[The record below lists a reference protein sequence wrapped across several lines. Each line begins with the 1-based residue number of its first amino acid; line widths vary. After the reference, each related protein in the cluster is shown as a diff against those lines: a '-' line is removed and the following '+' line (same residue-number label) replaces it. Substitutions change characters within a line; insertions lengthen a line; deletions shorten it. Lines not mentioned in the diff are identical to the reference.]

1 MEKYMST
8 CRIILV
14 CESTSKI
21 IQALIS
27 RCLLIRCS
35 APSNEQMVHILQHVA
50 NREFGGRSFNSHGL
64 GGLGGKGSAFPSSR
78 GNVVGSQYATSVSAA
93 FSSSSSTSSSSS
105 SSSSFGGVL
114 PTLADLHST
123 DEQIQGMQSVLPL
136 ELALRLTHNARGSIR
151 RALLMLDACHAVK
164 PFPSTPSGASVAI
177 SSSLLSSQGGG
188 GGGGGVGGSGGNNNA
203 GMPIPVPDWEVAVDE
218 IATLAVTEQSSKRI
232 LEIRKRLYEV
242 LVHLVPADVLFKR
255 LADRLWEVSD
265 TSLKDQI
272 AYWAAFFEHR
282 CTQGMKP
289 VIHIEAFITKY
300 MSLQKEFTLLSY
312 ASSPS
317 PSVAAGA
324 GVGGNVRK

>member
-1 MEKYMST
+1 MST

-35 APSNEQMVHILQHVA
+35 APSSEQMVYMLQSVA
-50 NREFGGRSFNSHGL
+50 NREFGGRSLNT
-64 GGLGGKGSAFPSSR
+64 GGLGGFGTKVGAFASRINAGPSQFASSATAS
-78 GNVVGSQYATSVSAA
+78 
-93 FSSSSSTSSSSS
+93 FSTSSSSTSSSSS
-105 SSSSFGGVL
+105 LAQPL
-114 PTLADLHST
+114 PTIADLSSAE
-123 DEQIQGMQSVLPL
+123 EQITGINSVLPL
-136 ELALRLTHNARGSIR
+136 ELALRLTQQAHGSIR
-151 RALLMLDACHAVK
+151 RALLMLDACHAVR
-164 PFPSTPSGASVAI
+164 PFPPTASSVSVSI
-177 SSSLLSSQGGG
+177 SSSLLNSQAANAGS
-188 GGGGGVGGSGGNNNA
+188 GSGGAGVERNNA
-203 GMPIPVPDWEVAVDE
+203 GMAIPVPDWEVAVDE
-218 IATLAVTEQSSKRI
+218 IANLAATEQSSKRI
-232 LEIRKRLYEV
+232 LEIRKRLYEI

-265 TSLKDQI
+265 ASLRDQI

-312 ASSPS
+312 AP
-317 PSVAAGA
+317 PPAAA
-324 GVGGNVRK
+324 ATVKK